1 MKTLNTIQTLSKL
14 GKIFSTIIYVFSVI
28 GAVAGFAAMVC
39 LRFFPEG
46 IKIGGTTIY
55 GLIDASEVISVQ
67 DCFALLTIVTIGC
80 IGEAVLCKIA
90 QSYFKNELAAG
101 TPFTLDGAK
110 ELLRFGICAV
120 CIPIA
125 MSILSQ
131 IVTRVLFPDFVEST
145 GPELASSASVAI
157 GVMLIVMSL
166 LCRHGAEQA
175 QPEALPEAQ
184 PEAAEEPAPEM
195 PEETE

>member
-28 GAVAGFAAMVC
+28 GAIGGLVSLAC

-46 IKIGGTTIY
+46 IKIGGTTIR
-55 GLIDASEVISVQ
+55 GLIETSEVISLQ
-67 DCFALLTIVTIGC
+67 DCFAILTIITIGC
-80 IGEAVLCKIA
+80 VGEAVLCKIA

-101 TPFTLDGAK
+101 TPFTLEGAK
-110 ELLRFGICAV
+110 ELLRFGVCAV

-157 GVMLIVMSL
+157 GVMLIIMSL
-166 LCRHGAEQA
+166 LCHHGAEQA
-175 QPEALPEAQ
+175 QPETLPET
-184 PEAAEEPAPEM
+184 PEEPASDV

>member
-28 GAVAGFAAMVC
+28 GAVGGLAAMVC

-67 DCFALLTIVTIGC
+67 DCFAILTIITIGC
-80 IGEAVLCKIA
+80 VGEAVLCKIA

-101 TPFTLDGAK
+101 TPFTLEGAK

-125 MSILSQ
+125 TAILSQ

-157 GVMLIVMSL
+157 GVMLIIMSL
-166 LCRHGAEQA
+166 LCRYGAEQA
-175 QPEALPEAQ
+175 QPEPL
-184 PEAAEEPAPEM
+184 PEAAEEPAPEV